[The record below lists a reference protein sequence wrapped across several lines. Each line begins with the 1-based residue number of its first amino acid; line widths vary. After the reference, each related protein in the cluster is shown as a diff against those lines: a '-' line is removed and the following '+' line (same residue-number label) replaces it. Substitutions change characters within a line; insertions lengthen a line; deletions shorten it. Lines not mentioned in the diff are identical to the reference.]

1 MIDNE
6 GKILAV
12 GSTLVIFSLNTLQA
26 FIDSKQCKAQCI
38 NKGRYCAPD
47 PEQDF
52 TVGYDGK
59 QVVVENL
66 RQLCVYKVTNDSK
79 MSWKWWDYVTDFQI
93 RCPMKEKKYGPECA
107 EEVLKSLCNALC
119 TKT

>member
-1 MIDNE
+1 M
-6 GKILAV
+6 
-12 GSTLVIFSLNTLQA
+12 QA
-26 FIDSKQCKAQCI
+26 FIESKQCKAQCI

-59 QVVVENL
+59 QVVIENL

-79 MSWKWWDYVTDFQI
+79 MSWRWWDYVTDFQI

-107 EEVLKSLCNALC
+107 EEVLKSLCNALYHDLNSYLEW
-119 TKT
+119 KRGLLFVIFASVVFS